1 MKSFPQ
7 NSTILDVSQHRNPMD
22 AIYAINAAKTEIR
35 EAYNTGNVERM
46 IAVLD
51 SDLTDLS
58 DGRPSGYHG
67 YGDDSKNAL
76 GLYLQDLFAKYNA
89 RLVPTIIEIM
99 VTGEVAVE
107 YGWHELTLTPKC
119 GGEPVATRTRYLY
132 VWRKDK
138 AGNWK
143 LAMLID
149 NADVPDQVDAAPAG
163 GDRPT
168 NASSA
173 ACRIGAG

>member
-1 MKSFPQ
+1 LVIETRQ
-7 NSTILDVSQHRNPMD
+7 ENLMD
-22 AIYAINAAKTEIR
+22 DLYAINVAKTEIR

-46 IAVLD
+46 LAVLD

-67 YGDDSKNAL
+67 YREDSKNAL
-76 GLYLQDLFAKYNA
+76 GLYLQDLFAKYSA
-89 RLVPTIIEIM
+89 RLVPAIIEIR

-107 YGWHELTLTPKC
+107 YGWHALTLTPKC
-119 GGEPVATRTRYLY
+119 GGEPVATRKRYLY

-149 NADVPDQVDAAPAG
+149 NADVPDQVDAALAA

-173 ACRIGAG
+173 ACRIAAG

>member
-1 MKSFPQ
+1 MDDVY
-7 NSTILDVSQHRNPMD
+7 TINV
-22 AIYAINAAKTEIR
+22 AKTEIR
-35 EAYNTGNVERM
+35 EAYNTGDVERM
-46 IAVLD
+46 LAVLD

-58 DGRPSGYHG
+58 DGRCSGYHEDG
-67 YGDDSKNAL
+67 RNAL
-76 GLYLQDLFAKYNA
+76 RMYLQDLFVRYNA
-89 RLVPTIIEIM
+89 SLVPIIIEIK
-99 VTGEVAVE
+99 VVGEVAVE

-149 NADVPDQVDAAPAG
+149 NADLPDHVDAAPAAR
-163 GDRPT
+163 DRPT
-168 NASSA
+168 DASSA
-173 ACRIGAG
+173 ACRTAAG